1 MAEQERSKMSL
12 NRFFPKKKQ
21 AEQADTKLD
30 ESAIFKSKLDKVT
43 GQAEAVKS
51 TMRANIGMSDC
62 VHRL

>member
-1 MAEQERSKMSL
+1 MSL

-51 TMRANIGMSDC
+51 TMRANIGMS
-62 VHRL
+62 